1 MDDILSYTQQ
11 VHERLEI
18 PSSSRKQ
25 PIKHPSRPPSADI
38 EVNGIDEYRNS
49 GPKIRGR
56 IEELDAEVL
65 GCRADIELIQN
76 RIQEC
81 LKEKQ
86 KLARL
91 LDLPQANR
99 NRTTV
104 DAKGKG
110 KAVPQSRMNYL
121 QGNFDWTNGL
131 KARMK
136 SVFGIKEFRLC
147 QEGYVNMD
155 D

>member
-1 MDDILSYTQQ
+1 MEDILSYTQQ
-11 VHERLEI
+11 VHERWDT

-25 PIKHPSRPPSADI
+25 VIEHPSRPPSPDI
-38 EVNGIDEYRNS
+38 NFDEHS
-49 GPKIRGR
+49 GTKIRGR

-81 LKEKQ
+81 LKEKK

-91 LDLPQANR
+91 LDLSQTNP
-99 NRTTV
+99 NRTTMG
-104 DAKGKG
+104 AKGKG

-147 QEGYVNMD
+147 QEGWVKVHD
-155 D
+155 